1 MQIRVAVVEDQR
13 LVLELLAAILAR
25 EPDIAVVGTVQTG
38 RQAIDMSSSL
48 RPDVLL
54 LDICLPDLSGIEVA
68 RVVRKQVM
76 GMRTIALSIHSELD
90 LVREALEAGAKGY
103 VLKSAAVNE
112 LITALRTVVG
122 GSIYLSPDV
131 AHVAVSVALTKG
143 AFKGSTLGR
152 REREVVAL
160 VAEAKSTREIAEQL
174 GISPAT
180 VEAHRRNIMRK
191 LGLHSVVELT
201 KFALRH
207 GLASL

>member
-48 RPDVLL
+48 LPDVLL
-54 LDICLPDLSGIEVA
+54 LDICLPDFSGIEVV
-68 RVVRKQVM
+68 RVVRKQVL
-76 GMRTIALSIHSELD
+76 GMRIIALSIHSEPD
-90 LVREALEAGAKGY
+90 LVREALEAGARGY

-112 LITALRTVVG
+112 LIAALRAVVG

-143 AFKGSTLGR
+143 AFKGPTLGR

-160 VAEAKSTREIAEQL
+160 VAKAKSTREIAKQL

-191 LGLHSVVELT
+191 LSLHSVVELT

-207 GLASL
+207 GLTSL